1 MKNTNTLK
9 TTLVFASLAILSLMA
24 SCRKKTDE
32 GETITTIK
40 ITLKK
45 AGMADAVYTW
55 KDLDGNGGANPI
67 LPDTIQLRSDSSYIS
82 KIEFLNES
90 GSEVEDITEEVKT
103 EGKEHYICYTASP
116 NLVTVNHTD
125 SDGTYSIG
133 VESTWKATAK
143 GKSSMRVV
151 LRHQPGTKNG
161 TCDPGEAD
169 VDVEFPIIVK

>member
-82 KIEFLNES
+82 KIEFLNELLKIFLM
-90 GSEVEDITEEVKT
+90 GFVIVFF
-103 EGKEHYICYTASP
+103 HPQCR
-116 NLVTVNHTD
+116 L
-125 SDGTYSIG
+125 SI
-133 VESTWKATAK
+133 KK
-143 GKSSMRVV
+143 
-151 LRHQPGTKNG
+151 
-161 TCDPGEAD
+161 
-169 VDVEFPIIVK
+169 

>member
-1 MKNTNTLK
+1 MKEKISLK
-9 TTLVFASLAILSLMA
+9 TTLVFASLAILSLVA

-55 KDLDGNGGANPI
+55 KDLDGNGGNNPT
-67 LPDTIQLRSDSSYIS
+67 LPDTIQLSSDSSYIS
-82 KIEFLNES
+82 SIAFLNES
-90 GSEVEDITEEVKT
+90 GSEVENITEEVKT
-103 EGKEHYICYTASP
+103 EGKDHYICYTANP
-116 NLVTVNHTD
+116 NLVTVTHTD
-125 SDGTYSIG
+125 SDGSYSIG
-133 VESTWKATAK
+133 IESIWKATAK
-143 GKSSMRVV
+143 GTSSMRIV

>member
-1 MKNTNTLK
+1 MKEKITLK
-9 TTLVFASLAILSLMA
+9 TALLLASIAMLSLNS

-55 KDLDGNGGANPI
+55 KDLDGNGGSNPV
-67 LPDTIQLRSDSSYIS
+67 LPDTIELSSDSSYIS

-116 NLVTVNHTD
+116 NLVTVSHTD

-133 VESTWKATAK
+133 LESTWKATAK
-143 GKSSMRVV
+143 GKSTMRVV
-151 LRHQPGTKNG
+151 LRHQPGTKDG
-161 TCDPGEAD
+161 TCEPGEAD
-169 VDVEFPIIVK
+169 VDVEFPINVK